1 MDDPLN
7 VQRIGGFEETPR
19 LGQVDP
25 TQLRTARP
33 ATPAAPGGTSFA
45 NVLTETI
52 GEVQRLQNEADTT
65 IRKLVSGEIKDVT
78 ETMVAVERADLA
90 FQTMM
95 VVRNKIVAAYE
106 EVMRM
111 QV

>member
-1 MDDPLN
+1 MEDPLN
-7 VQRIGGFEETPR
+7 VQRIGGLEVTPR
-19 LGQVDP
+19 AGQVEP
-25 TQLRTARP
+25 TQLRTAR
-33 ATPAAPGGTSFA
+33 AVTPAAPGGTSFA
-45 NVLTETI
+45 NILTETI

-95 VVRNKIVAAYE
+95 VVRSKIVAAYDE
-106 EVMRM
+106 IMRM